1 MKHRLRYVIQQYK
14 KHPQTILADILLL
27 IYLIALFMGKMD
39 PILASILGLILAS
52 YIAILY
58 SKVSR

>member
-1 MKHRLRYVIQQYK
+1 MKHRLRFVAQQYK

-27 IYLIALFMGKMD
+27 IYLIALFAGKMD
-39 PILASILGLILAS
+39 PIPASILGVILAS

-58 SKVSR
+58 NKVSR

>member
-27 IYLIALFMGKMD
+27 IYLIALFAGKMD
-39 PILASILGLILAS
+39 PILASILGIILAS

-58 SKVSR
+58 NKVSR

>member
-1 MKHRLRYVIQQYK
+1 MKHRLRHVTQQYK

-27 IYLIALFMGKMD
+27 IYLIALCAGKMD
-39 PILASILGLILAS
+39 PILASVLGLILAA

-58 SKVSR
+58 NKVSR

>member
-1 MKHRLRYVIQQYK
+1 MKNRLRFVAQQYK
-14 KHPQTILADILLL
+14 KHPQTIIADILLL
-27 IYLIALFMGKMD
+27 IYLIALCAGKMD
-39 PILASILGLILAS
+39 PITASILGLILAS

>member
-1 MKHRLRYVIQQYK
+1 MKNRLRFVPQQYK

-27 IYLIALFMGKMD
+27 IYLIALFAGKLE
-39 PILASILGLILAS
+39 PIVASILGLILAS

-58 SKVSR
+58 NKVS

>member
-1 MKHRLRYVIQQYK
+1 MKNRLRFVAQQYK

-27 IYLIALFMGKMD
+27 IYLIVLVAGKLD
-39 PILASILGLILAS
+39 PILASILGLILAT

-58 SKVSR
+58 NKVSR

>member
-1 MKHRLRYVIQQYK
+1 MKNRLRFVAQQYK

-27 IYLIALFMGKMD
+27 IYLIALIAGKFE
-39 PILASILGLILAS
+39 PIPASILGLILAC

-58 SKVSR
+58 NKVSR